1 MDRDAL
7 GGRTVLDICY
17 FIIVL
22 VVLLNIIFG
31 IIIDTFSD
39 LRMQKME
46 REDRIN
52 NYCTICDLTKL
63 DIDRAADTP
72 GGFRRH
78 IKQEH
83 HMWNYLKFMIFLQN
97 QDQDDDDGLELYVRQ
112 CIERKDVSWFPMG
125 QAMCMLQDEDST
137 DKKEN
142 TVDTTDSGRRGGVSS
157 TDNES
162 LSEMKLLIEEM
173 KKGMEDKMEK
183 IEKQIAGINSAGT
196 SCVSTHSIIWLRHNH
211 PCEPT
216 TKTPI
221 YMHDR
226 RRPHSPN
233 LQPSPIG

>member
-1 MDRDAL
+1 MD
-7 GGRTVLDICY
+7 
-17 FIIVL
+17 
-22 VVLLNIIFG
+22 
-31 IIIDTFSD
+31 
-39 LRMQKME
+39 

-183 IEKQIAGINSAGT
+183 IEKQIAGINSAGNLGGNILST
-196 SCVSTHSIIWLRHNH
+196 SPSFRVGSQRGNQLRH
-211 PCEPT
+211 T
-216 TKTPI
+216 TGGNVN
-221 YMHDR
+221 
-226 RRPHSPN
+226 SPM
-233 LQPSPIG
+233 LEAQRIAARQQAQQQAEELPPLS